1 MPSFKDTTGREWLV
15 VVNVAQVKRVR
26 EQLKINLADPN
37 EGNLL
42 EQLTDPV
49 TFVDVLFV
57 LCQSQAK
64 EAGVSDVQFG
74 ESMGGDALDEA
85 LMALGGALADFFR
98 GPKRAIWLNAVK
110 LTRKHLAAIDKVLT
124 ERADEIEAMAEKSI
138 ADQNLTGDTSSA
150 SPAA

>member
-26 EQLKINLADPN
+26 EQLRINLADPN

-74 ESMGGDALDEA
+74 ESMGGDALDDG

-98 GPKRAIWLNAVK
+98 GPKRKIWEQAVK
-110 LTRKHLAAIDKVLT
+110 LTRKHLAKLEAVLT
-124 ERADEIEAMAEKSI
+124 ERANEIEAMAEKAI
-138 ADQNLTGDTSSA
+138 TDQNPIGVTSSE